1 MANKYH
7 RQGFS
12 KGKLVTSIVKKAREA
27 VENIYKKDKTGKKD
41 QIIESMNKRLKKE
54 REKKFSKEEEPAEL
68 ERYTDLMVSDF
79 DKKTGPFFD
88 KIRAREKAKAK
99 AAELKKLKGKK

>member
-7 RQGFS
+7 RQGF
-12 KGKLVTSIVKKAREA
+12 KVGLLA
-27 VENIYKKDKTGKKD
+27 NIYKLDKTGKKD
-41 QIIESMNKRLKKE
+41 EIIESMNKRLKKE
-54 REKKFSKEEEPAEL
+54 KKTIEQEPQEL

-79 DKKTGPFFD
+79 DKKKGPFFE

-99 AAELKKLKGKK
+99 AAALKKLKGKK

>member
-7 RQGFS
+7 RQGFF
-12 KGKLVTSIVKKAREA
+12 KGKLVSKAGEA
-27 VENIYKKDKTGKKD
+27 FKNIYKLDKTGKKD
-41 QIIESMNKRLKKE
+41 EIIESMNKRLKKE
-54 REKKFSKEEEPAEL
+54 RVNRKIEQEPDEL

-79 DKKTGPFFD
+79 DKKKGPFFE

>member
-7 RQGFS
+7 RQGF
-12 KGKLVTSIVKKAREA
+12 KFGKVVNLFS
-27 VENIYKKDKTGKKD
+27 NIYKLDKTGKKD
-41 QIIESMNKRLKKE
+41 RIIESMNKRLKKE
-54 REKKFSKEEEPAEL
+54 KKKLEQEPAEL

-79 DKKTGPFFD
+79 EKKTGPFFD
-88 KIRAREKAKAK
+88 KIRARERSKAK

>member
-7 RQGFS
+7 RQGF
-12 KGKLVTSIVKKAREA
+12 KTGLLANIFKL
-27 VENIYKKDKTGKKD
+27 DKTGNKD
-41 QIIESMNKRLKKE
+41 KIIENMNKRLKKE
-54 REKKFSKEEEPAEL
+54 KKKIEQEPAEL

-79 DKKTGPFFD
+79 DKKKGPFFN
-88 KIRAREKAKAK
+88 KIRAREKAKQK

>member
-7 RQGFS
+7 RQGF
-12 KGKLVTSIVKKAREA
+12 KVGLLA
-27 VENIYKKDKTGKKD
+27 NIYKLDKTGKKD
-41 QIIESMNKRLKKE
+41 EIIESKNKRLKKE
-54 REKKFSKEEEPAEL
+54 KKTIEQEPQEL

-79 DKKTGPFFD
+79 DKKKGPFFE

>member
-7 RQGFS
+7 RQGF
-12 KGKLVTSIVKKAREA
+12 KVGKVVDLLSNV
-27 VENIYKKDKTGKKD
+27 YKVDKTGKKD
-41 QIIESMNKRLKKE
+41 EIIKSMNERLKKE
-54 REKKFSKEEEPAEL
+54 KKKIEQEPSEL

-79 DKKTGPFFD
+79 ENKTGPFFE

-99 AAELKKLKGKK
+99 AAELRKLKGKK

>member
-7 RQGFS
+7 RQGF
-12 KGKLVTSIVKKAREA
+12 KVGKVVDLLS
-27 VENIYKKDKTGKKD
+27 NIYKLDKTGKKD
-41 QIIESMNKRLKKE
+41 EIIESMNKRLKKE
-54 REKKFSKEEEPAEL
+54 KKTIEQEPQEL
-68 ERYTDLMVSDF
+68 KRYTDLMVSDF
-79 DKKTGPFFD
+79 DKKKGPFFE

>member
-1 MANKYH
+1 MTLLTK
-7 RQGFS
+7 GMGVIMKS
-12 KGKLVTSIVKKAREA
+12 KMKKAGVKKPTFPGPRTIDLLNRE
-27 VENIYKKDKTGKKD
+27 IKKK
-41 QIIESMNKRLKKE
+41 IEQ
-54 REKKFSKEEEPAEL
+54 EPAEL

-79 DKKTGPFFD
+79 ETKTGPFFE